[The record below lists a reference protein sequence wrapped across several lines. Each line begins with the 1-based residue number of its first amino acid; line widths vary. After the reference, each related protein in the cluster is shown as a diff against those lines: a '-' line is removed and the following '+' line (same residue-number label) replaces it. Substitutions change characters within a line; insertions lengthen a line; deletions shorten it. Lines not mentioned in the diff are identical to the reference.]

1 MTHTMI
7 EIRDELPDD
16 DAAVRAVHVLAFG
29 GEAEAHLV
37 ELLRNGKQAPIALVA
52 TTGGQVIGHLM
63 FSPIT
68 VADAFEDFRGIA
80 LAPVAI
86 LPEFQNQGIG
96 SKLIRNGLEACRR
109 AGYDAVV
116 VLGHT
121 TYYPRFGFSRATDY
135 GLTNEYDAQ
144 EAFMVMELR
153 PGTLER
159 IGGLVKYMPAF
170 RESGC

>member
-1 MTHTMI
+1 MI
-7 EIRDELPDD
+7 EIRNELPDD
-16 DAAVRAVHVLAFG
+16 STAVRAVLVHAFG
-29 GEAEAHLV
+29 GDAEARLV
-37 ELLRNGKQAPIALVA
+37 ELLRNHKQAPIALVA
-52 TTGGQVIGHLM
+52 TAAGQVVGQIM

-68 VADAFEDFRGIA
+68 VADAFEGFRGIA

-96 SKLIRNGLEACRR
+96 SKLIRDGLEACRC

-121 TYYPRFGFSRATDY
+121 TYYPRFGFSRAMDY
-135 GLTNEYDAQ
+135 GLNNEYNAQ
-144 EAFMVMELR
+144 DAFMVLELR

-159 IGGLVKYMPAF
+159 IGGLVKYVPEF
-170 RESGC
+170 REAGC

>member
-37 ELLRNGKQAPIALVA
+37 ELLRNSKQAPIALVA

>member
-7 EIRDELPDD
+7 EIRNELPEDH
-16 DAAVRAVHVLAFG
+16 AAVRAVHVHAFG
-29 GEAEAHLV
+29 RDAEAHLV
-37 ELLRNGKQAPIALVA
+37 ELLRNSKQAPIALVA
-52 TTGGQVIGHLM
+52 TTDGQVIGHIM
-63 FSPIT
+63 FSPVT

-80 LAPVAI
+80 LAPIAI
-86 LPEFQNQGIG
+86 TPVFQNQGIG
-96 SKLIRNGLEACRR
+96 SKLIRDGLEACRC

-121 TYYPRFGFSRATDY
+121 TYYPRFGFSRAMDY
-135 GLTNEYDAQ
+135 GLDNEYNAQ

-159 IGGLVKYMPAF
+159 IGGLVKYVPAF
-170 RESGC
+170 REASC

>member
-29 GEAEAHLV
+29 REAEAHLV
-37 ELLRNGKQAPIALVA
+37 ELLRNSKQAPIALVA

-170 RESGC
+170 REAGC

>member
-1 MTHTMI
+1 MTYTMI

-121 TYYPRFGFSRATDY
+121 TYYPRFGFSRAADY

>member
-29 GEAEAHLV
+29 REAEAHLV
-37 ELLRNGKQAPIALVA
+37 ELLRNSKQAPIALVA

-96 SKLIRNGLEACRR
+96 STLICNGLEACRR

-170 RESGC
+170 REAGC

>member
-135 GLTNEYDAQ
+135 GLTNEYNAH

-153 PGTLER
+153 PGTLAR
-159 IGGLVKYMPAF
+159 IGGLVKYVPEF
-170 RESGC
+170 REASC